1 MPCVPDLL
9 VFAGGDCRVSAAAH
23 RVSYRPARIFG
34 MADNY
39 SVVAHPVG
47 RVRDLEE
54 IIKVG
59 FSGYASKFSS
69 SFTKQK
75 RTALVAPSV
84 RKVPQLYSPDGE

>member
-9 VFAGGDCRVSAAAH
+9 VFAGGDCRVPAAAY

-47 RVRDLEE
+47 CVRDLEE

-59 FSGYASKFSS
+59 FSGYASN
-69 SFTKQK
+69 
-75 RTALVAPSV
+75 LVHLSQNKKE
-84 RKVPQLYSPDGE
+84 RLKGNTIKLRN